1 MMAETRSYS
10 ENAAHAVLCAV
21 DTPTA
26 GGRCFNV
33 GDEESLTI
41 SQRIALIC
49 SELGHDMEIVGMPT
63 DLALPARPLMMQV
76 EPGHRV
82 LDLSATRD
90 VLGYRDLV
98 PAREAV
104 GIAAR
109 WLSDNPLEPG
119 GTQEAVLEDPFDYV
133 QEDRLLNWWRSA
145 TANPPDLNYPDEPGY
160 GAYYSGPGT
169 SRRRSDTRI

>member
-1 MMAETRSYS
+1 MST
-10 ENAAHAVLCAV
+10 
-21 DTPTA
+21 D
-26 GGRCFNV
+26 NV
-33 GDEESLTI
+33 VGSCKFVYESDDSCVQFPDGL
-41 SQRIALIC
+41 
-49 SELGHDMEIVGMPT
+49 ELG
-63 DLALPARPLMMQV
+63 
-76 EPGHRV
+76 
-82 LDLSATRD
+82 
-90 VLGYRDLV
+90 
-98 PAREAV
+98 EAV

-145 TANPPDLNYPDEPGY
+145 TADPPDLNYPVEPGY